1 RDVVNGQNLSSV
13 LPKPPLVKFRGE
25 QKDQYV
31 IAHRSADG
39 QYWFVSVHPME
50 PKSAPLYRY
59 YLLVVGAS
67 ILLCWLAAVYVV
79 SPIRQIASSIQRFGE
94 GNLSMRLQVERN
106 DEIGTLAKAFDS
118 MAERIQ
124 TLFQSEQRLL
134 ADVSH
139 ELRSPLARLHF
150 SVKLARTADDREA

>member
-1 RDVVNGQNLSSV
+1 MVVILTVSVGVFLLITRSMVDNYFNPVFDDMDEVEVQEAVEMLQTTGPGAVAAYMHRLDSVFGATHHLLDAQGRDVVNGQNLSSV

-79 SPIRQIASSIQRFGE
+79 SPIR
-94 GNLSMRLQVERN
+94 
-106 DEIGTLAKAFDS
+106 
-118 MAERIQ
+118 
-124 TLFQSEQRLL
+124 
-134 ADVSH
+134 
-139 ELRSPLARLHF
+139 
-150 SVKLARTADDREA
+150 